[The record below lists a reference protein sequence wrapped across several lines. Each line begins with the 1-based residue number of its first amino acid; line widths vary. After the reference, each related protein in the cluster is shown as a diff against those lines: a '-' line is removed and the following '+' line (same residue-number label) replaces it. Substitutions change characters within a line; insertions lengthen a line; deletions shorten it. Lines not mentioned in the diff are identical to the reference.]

1 MRHCTCICIAVVQS
15 LSYVWPFVTLWTTTR
30 QASLALIISWSL
42 RKLTSI
48 ESVMPLSYL
57 IILSAFF
64 LLFAY
69 YYLYIKFLFILI
81 LIILLN
87 FRAIWNKYG
96 YSSYWVR
103 KLRLVGGDR

>member
-30 QASLALIISWSL
+30 QASLSLIISWSL
-42 RKLTSI
+42 HKLTSI

-64 LLFAY
+64 LLFVY
-69 YYLYIKFLFILI
+69 YYLYI
-81 LIILLN
+81 IILLN
-87 FRAIWNKYG
+87 
-96 YSSYWVR
+96 SY
-103 KLRLVGGDR
+103 LFFFLLSY